1 MNKREVKQWDDNLL
15 EQRKELGI
23 STFRNPTADGKGSF
37 RIEEDTG
44 KCKLCGK
51 ETHYILFLDKYN
63 QGTGVCVC
71 KQCLQECVNKME
83 D

>member
-1 MNKREVKQWDDNLL
+1 MDKKEVKQWDDHLS

-23 STFRNPTADGKGSF
+23 DTFRNPTVDGKGSF
-37 RIEEDTG
+37 RIEEDKG

-51 ETHYILFLDKYN
+51 ETPYLLFSDKYN
-63 QGTGVCVC
+63 HGTGLCVC
-71 KQCLQECVNKME
+71 KKCLQECVNKLG